1 MEYTNNTD
9 NTLCNAWY
17 MVSLIPV
24 VQDGDV
30 FRILDCTDDTCDCVE
45 NAHSG
50 VGGEMF
56 YSDVFGGHLM
66 AWVVNEDELDK
77 LYLNFQGDNTFS
89 EQGLEIGYV
98 DLNL

>member
-1 MEYTNNTD
+1 
-9 NTLCNAWY
+9 
-17 MVSLIPV
+17 
-24 VQDGDV
+24 
-30 FRILDCTDDTCDCVE
+30 
-45 NAHSG
+45 
-50 VGGEMF
+50 MF